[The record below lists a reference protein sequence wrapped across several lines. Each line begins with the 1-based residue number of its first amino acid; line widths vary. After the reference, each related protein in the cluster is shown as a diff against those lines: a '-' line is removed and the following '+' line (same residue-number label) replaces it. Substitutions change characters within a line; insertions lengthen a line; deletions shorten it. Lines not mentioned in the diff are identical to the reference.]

1 MDPSQVDGIAG
12 NQPPGT
18 EILCTSFATEI
29 PNSRIQ
35 KNESAISHMTRYTWP
50 SGAQV
55 FATGTMQWSWGLD
68 DYNVPQLR
76 SSRLNP
82 AAIQI
87 TKNVLSRL

>member
-1 MDPSQVDGIAG
+1 MTSQMALYAGPSVA
-12 NQPPGT
+12 
-18 EILCTSFATEI
+18 
-29 PNSRIQ
+29 R
-35 KNESAISHMTRYTWP
+35 
-50 SGAQV
+50 V

-68 DYNVPQLR
+68 EYNVPQLR